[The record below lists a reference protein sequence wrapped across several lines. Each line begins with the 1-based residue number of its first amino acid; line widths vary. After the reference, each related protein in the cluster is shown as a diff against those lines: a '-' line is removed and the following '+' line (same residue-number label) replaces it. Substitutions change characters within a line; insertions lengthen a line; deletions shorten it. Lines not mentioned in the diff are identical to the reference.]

1 MTHCIF
7 ESGATPR
14 NLPTA
19 HAHALAS
26 TSPHCIIATEKP
38 ESGSNRFRRERLDR
52 SSASKLSD
60 TSPKFCCASTRG
72 LPLYD
77 PPRVTSLKYDKCP
90 HLPLNARGQLLCRFG
105 THQSLKRIQ
114 PKFRYF
120 ARTQRF
126 SLSPTYAYRI
136 DHSQKQFLY
145 WASLGA
151 GALRVLP
158 RLVAPLLFP
167 AFRKSIVVTVLSPR
181 QLPSIN
187 CQFHHINQSTK
198 YDLSR

>member
-26 TSPHCIIATEKP
+26 TSPHCIIATEKS

-136 DHSQKQFLY
+136 DHSQKQFHY
-145 WASLGA
+145 PG
-151 GALRVLP
+151 
-158 RLVAPLLFP
+158 RL
-167 AFRKSIVVTVLSPR
+167 
-181 QLPSIN
+181 
-187 CQFHHINQSTK
+187 
-198 YDLSR
+198 